1 MNSELINI
9 DTNNT
14 WKEQLEIVKL
24 TEINEVFTV
33 NLIGPFIFNTALLPL
48 MEANNP
54 NKEPR
59 FIVNVSAMEG
69 VFYRKNK

>member
-14 WKEQLEIVKL
+14 WKEQLEHVKL